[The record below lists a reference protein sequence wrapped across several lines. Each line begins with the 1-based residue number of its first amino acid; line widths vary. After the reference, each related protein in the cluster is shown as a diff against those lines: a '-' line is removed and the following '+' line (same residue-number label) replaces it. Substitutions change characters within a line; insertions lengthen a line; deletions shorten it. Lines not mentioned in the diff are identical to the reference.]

1 MKRDPETCLEPELS
15 IYRSATI
22 WMLRKYFNISVE
34 LGRLPSPMGREFF
47 RSQLRCHPVAFER
60 FVVYALD
67 IENCVRR
74 LRRDDQELIKRV
86 VLQEYTQEEAARLMN
101 WPVIR
106 VERRLP
112 EVLDMLTDQFIR
124 LHLMKVPAP
133 TPAERDEASPDEVGC
148 TIVDQ
153 LSACAD
159 DAPGD
164 RTSTR
169 NYRKEDFSHVVP
181 VEIMLSSPLNVTKPF
196 NSYVP

>member
-1 MKRDPETCLEPELS
+1 MNRHEQIPLEPELS

-47 RSQLRCHPVAFER
+47 RSRVRCHPLAFER

-67 IENCVRR
+67 IENCIRR

-106 VERRLP
+106 IERRLP
-112 EVLDMLTDQFIR
+112 EVLDYLTDQFIR
-124 LHLMKVPAP
+124 LKLMKVP
-133 TPAERDEASPDEVGC
+133 TPAAPDKDDVPRRKEKSA
-148 TIVDQ
+148 IVDQ
-153 LSACAD
+153 LSACAED
-159 DAPGD
+159 VTSDVTDIAPEEEENF
-164 RTSTR
+164 R
-169 NYRKEDFSHVVP
+169 EIP
-181 VEIMLSSPLNVTKPF
+181 VQILLSSPLNVTNPL
-196 NSYVP
+196 NSYVQ